1 MGDAAHGRRYRLITF
16 DVYSALFDIA
26 GSLVP
31 VVRDELESIAD
42 AAGFVRVWRSK
53 QLEYTLIS
61 NSLGGPHVPFRIA
74 TERALDYTLKRA
86 DCAASAATKTHLTR
100 AWDELRPWPEADEVL
115 GSVKARGYPIA
126 MLSNG
131 DVAMLNALRAQFST
145 PFDHVFACEQASRY
159 KPHPDVYEL
168 PLKALNLNAD
178 EILHVAG
185 GATDV
190 IGARHAGLHCGW
202 SNRHQDFLIDPGV
215 RADFEWN
222 DLRGLLTI
230 L

>member
-16 DVYSALFDIA
+16 DVYSALFDIE

-31 VVRDELESIAD
+31 VVRDRLESIAE
-42 AAGFVRVWRSK
+42 AVGFVRMWRSK

-61 NSLGGPHVPFRIA
+61 NSLDGPHVLFRVA

-86 DCAASAATKTHLTR
+86 DCAASVATKTHLTR

-115 GSVKARGYPIA
+115 RSVKALGYPIA

-159 KPHPDVYEL
+159 KPHPGVYAL
-168 PLKALNLNAD
+168 PPKSLGLQAE

-190 IGARHAGLHCGW
+190 IGARRAGLCCAW

-222 DLRGLLTI
+222 DLGGLLAI